1 MNNFKLY
8 LPMESKDDE
17 IIQKSVSDLLIELS
31 LNKKLSYRD
40 FNKRIIRIF
49 NNVSDSD
56 KGELTTLFSKII
68 RNL

>member
-8 LPMESKDDE
+8 LPMESKDE
-17 IIQKSVSDLLIELS
+17 GINHKSISDLFIELS
-31 LNKKLSYRD
+31 FNKKLSYRD

>member
-1 MNNFKLY
+1 MD
-8 LPMESKDDE
+8 SKDD
-17 IIQKSVSDLLIELS
+17 QKSVSDMFIDLS
-31 LNKKLSYRD
+31 FNKRLSNRD